1 MIGVAVDAADLAV
14 AQEFFE
20 LFKTPWEVAVPGR
33 HYSVVLSTTGRYEG
47 FHSPVVLAYGS
58 AQQPLDDER
67 QVSIEHR
74 RSGDLAC
81 GDRLIPIYG
90 NLATFVGETRGMT
103 VDGKSIQYEARLRT
117 RVVRRI
123 GYDLFREVCHLLKVG
138 QPASRALIP
147 TLDLHVEVL
156 RNLLVDSGVPF
167 LEVPPRP
174 AGYDF
179 TCCLTHDIDFYGIRR
194 HGLDRTLAG
203 FLLRA
208 SIGSVTDVVRSR
220 RTPGDALRNF
230 GAVCSLPFVF
240 MGLMPDFWRPFDDYA
255 AVEDPRHSTFF
266 LVPFRG
272 RPGLS
277 PTGAADPTRAVQY
290 QASEIA
296 EDITAAMAR
305 GSEIG
310 LHGIDAWRADDE
322 GRTEMREIGSLTG
335 REKTGIRMH
344 WLYFSERSPRLLEDA
359 GFDYD
364 STCGYNEA
372 VGYRAGTSQVFA
384 FPGTTRLLELPL
396 TIMDT
401 ALFAWD
407 RWAMTRADAWQH
419 CDVVLDHAARAGGT
433 VVVNWHC
440 RSLAPERLWGAFYQE
455 LLRRLADRSRTWF
468 ATAGQAVEWFRWR
481 RSISFRQVSLD
492 GASRVRVTAARP
504 APVGGA
510 IRVSVPIHGRARVE
524 ERPFDGS
531 ADVNVDLPVGPV
543 VASAPGADL
552 PYSTKR

>member
-14 AQEFFE
+14 AREFFE
-20 LFKTPWEVAVPGR
+20 LFKTPWEVAIPGR
-33 HYSVVLSTTGRYEG
+33 HYAVVLATTGRYES
-47 FHSPVVLAYGS
+47 FYSPVVLAYGS

-67 QVSIEHR
+67 QVSIDSR
-74 RSGDLAC
+74 QSGEVAF

-90 NLATFVGETRGMT
+90 SLATFADETGGLT

-117 RVVRRI
+117 RAVWRI
-123 GYDLFREVCHLLKVG
+123 GYDLFHEVRHLLTAG

-147 TLDLHVEVL
+147 TLDLHIEVL
-156 RNLLVDSGVPF
+156 RNLLVAAGVPF

-179 TCCLTHDIDFYGIRR
+179 TCCLTHDVDFYGIRR

-208 SIGSVTDVVRSR
+208 SIGSVVDVVRSR

-230 GAVCSLPFVF
+230 RAVCSLPFVYT
-240 MGLMPDFWRPFDDYA
+240 GLMPDFWRPFDDYA

-277 PTGAADPTRAVQY
+277 PTGAADLTRAVQY
-290 QASEIA
+290 QASEIG
-296 EDITAAMAR
+296 EDVHAAIAR

-310 LHGIDAWRADDE
+310 LHGIDAWRAADD
-322 GRTEMREIGSLTG
+322 GRTEMREVTLLTG
-335 REKTGIRMH
+335 SEKTGIRMH

-364 STCGYNEA
+364 STWGYNDA
-372 VGYRAGTSQVFA
+372 VGYRAGTAQVFA

-419 CDVVLDHAARAGGT
+419 CDAVLDHATGAGGA

-455 LLRRLADRSRTWF
+455 LLRRLTDRGRTWF

-481 RSISFRQVSLD
+481 RSISFQQVSLD
-492 GASRVRVTAARP
+492 DTSRVCVTAASP
-504 APVGGA
+504 TPVGGA
-510 IRVSVPIHGRARVE
+510 IRVNVPISGRVRVD

-531 ADVNVDLPVGPV
+531 TSVNVDLPAGAA
-543 VASAPGADL
+543 VASAAGAEV